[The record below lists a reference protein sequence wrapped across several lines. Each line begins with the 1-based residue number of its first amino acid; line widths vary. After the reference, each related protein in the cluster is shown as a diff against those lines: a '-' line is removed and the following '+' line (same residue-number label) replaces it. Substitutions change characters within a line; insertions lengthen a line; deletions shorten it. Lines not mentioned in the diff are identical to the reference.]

1 MDINQV
7 AGNATHGVSMNMV
20 WAFWQPTQT
29 TTCVDGQV
37 QYDGYCFTIGGDYQQ
52 RTISAIKEYS
62 NRGVL
67 VTAIVYGVPPWA
79 TISNCSSQKRVNDTF
94 CAPADGKEVDY
105 GRFAGFLAHLFNGEQ
120 GYGRI
125 ADFVIHNEVNNYQW
139 FNPGYSDMNHA
150 DAQAAKYALS
160 YNAAYDYI
168 RKEQRQAKVLISFDH
183 HFAQSHSGNGSYAVT
198 DIMNRL
204 VPKLGDREWLLAF
217 HSYPPD
223 LRQPAFGAD
232 DYFSNSNCKGCVTFG
247 NIGIIAGWL
256 RQNYPTKPHA
266 WEIQL
271 TENGIN
277 GTTTDMRKQQK
288 TQLCQAFKNVLGT
301 PGITSFIY
309 HRLIDIAEEGL
320 SLGLWDSS
328 ANPKPAWETFALSN
342 QSGHLACGFEYLP
355 YVEMMR
361 GYNKSTGM
369 HWVTTRQFPSG
380 FAKEQSYKILREPAD
395 NTSMVYECRVGGAN
409 GKHTMISKDP
419 NCEGQFNMGPMGYIY
434 NSQVSGSVP
443 IYRCA
448 TSGGSHFISPSGTCE
463 NQIFES
469 LVGYAIP

>member
-7 AGNATHGVSMNMV
+7 AGNATHGVSMNML
-20 WAFWQPTQT
+20 WAYFQPTQST
-29 TTCVDGQV
+29 NCVDGQV
-37 QYDGYCFTIGGDYQQ
+37 KYDGYCFTISGDYHQ
-52 RTISAIKEYS
+52 RTINAIREYT

-67 VTAIVYGVPPWA
+67 VTAIVYGVPSWA
-79 TISNCSSQKRVNDTF
+79 IISNCSSQKRVNDTF
-94 CAPADGKEVDY
+94 CAPADGKEVDF

-139 FNPGYSDMNHA
+139 FNPGYSDLSHA
-150 DAQAAKYALS
+150 EAQAAKYALS
-160 YNAAYDYI
+160 YNWAYDYI
-168 RKEQRQAKVLISFDH
+168 RKEQNQAKVLISFDH
-183 HFAQSHSGNGSYAVT
+183 HFGQSHSGNGSYAVT
-198 DIMNRL
+198 DIMSKL

-232 DYFSNSNCKGCVTFG
+232 DYNNSNCKGCVTFG
-247 NIGIIAGWL
+247 NIGVIAGWL
-256 RQNYPTKPHA
+256 RKTYPNKPHA

-277 GTTTDMRKQQK
+277 GTTSDMRAKQK

-301 PGITSFIY
+301 PGITNFIY
-309 HRLIDIAEEGL
+309 HRLVDIAEEGL
-320 SLGLWDSS
+320 SLGLWDST
-328 ANPKPAWETFALSN
+328 ANPKPAWETFAKAN
-342 QSGHLACGFEYLP
+342 QSSSLSCGFEYLP

-380 FAKEQSYKILREPAD
+380 FNKEQSYRILREPAA
-395 NTSMVYECRVGGAN
+395 NTTLVYECRVGGAT
-409 GKHTMISKDP
+409 GKHTMISTDA

-434 NSQVSGSVP
+434 NTQVSGSVP

-448 TSGGSHFISPSGTCE
+448 TSGGSHFISPSNTCE
-463 NQIFES
+463 NQIVES